1 MSIFFH
7 HLVTETAKTKPNNIA
22 LTFQQQ
28 QLTYQQ
34 LADEISRVAAKY
46 LTLNVKRYDRVATF
60 LPKCPQAVTA
70 LFATSMINAVFVPIN
85 PVLKPQQVKHILTD
99 CNVKVLVTN
108 SARAK
113 QLLEI
118 FPQCPDLVQLIIIDP
133 KPAQF
138 HTINLNI
145 QAWPNQ
151 EPVTELPPL
160 ANATDGDMAAILYT
174 SGSTG
179 AAKGVVLS
187 HRNLICGAQSVASY
201 LNNSAEDKILA
212 LLPLSFDYG
221 LSQLT
226 TAFNVG
232 AQCVLMDYLL
242 PGDVIK
248 AVAKHKITGLAA
260 VPPLW
265 AQLVK
270 LNWPAE
276 ARDSL
281 RYFTNTGGAM
291 PEAVLIKIRQIFEQA
306 TPYLMYGLTEAFRSS
321 YLPPEFVDSHP
332 TSMGKAVPNAELLV
346 VTNDGRIADDDEPGE
361 LVHRGP
367 LVSLGYWNAPEK
379 TAQRFKPFSQS
390 LSELCLNDIAVYSGD
405 WVRRDAQ
412 GFLYFIGRK
421 DEMIKSSGYRISPAE
436 IEEVVYQIADVVV
449 AAVVGIPHPELG
461 QAVVVIYQAKGDN
474 QSLTADITRHCKKEL
489 ANYMQPLHYISRAE
503 MPHNAN
509 GKIDKTVLT
518 AELQDL
524 FKE

>member
-7 HLVTETAKTKPNNIA
+7 QLVTQTAKKTPDNIA
-22 LTFQQQ
+22 IVFQQQ

-34 LADEISRVAAKY
+34 LAQEILRVAGKY
-46 LTLNVKRYDRVATF
+46 KALNVKRYDRIATF
-60 LPKCPQAVTA
+60 LPKCPEAVTS
-70 LFATSMINAVFVPIN
+70 LFAASMINAVFVPIN

-99 CNVKVLVTN
+99 CNVKVLITN

-113 QLLEI
+113 QLLEVL
-118 FPQCPDLVQLIIIDP
+118 PQCQDLIELIIIDP
-133 KPAQF
+133 KPIPLHTVNLKVHQWNSPDPVAQ
-138 HTINLNI
+138 L
-145 QAWPNQ
+145 PN
-151 EPVTELPPL
+151 L

-201 LNNSAEDKILA
+201 LNNTAHDKILA

-226 TAFNVG
+226 TAFSVG

-248 AVAKHKITGLAA
+248 AISKHQITGLAA

-270 LNWPAE
+270 LDWPDH
-276 ARDSL
+276 ARQSL

-291 PEAVLIKIRQIFEQA
+291 PESVLIKIRAIFNQA

-346 VTNDGRIADDDEPGE
+346 ITSDGRIADDNEPGE

-379 TAQRFKPFSQS
+379 TAQRFKPFNQS
-390 LSELCLNDIAVYSGD
+390 LSELCLTDIAVYSGD
-405 WVRRDAQ
+405 WVRRDTQ

-436 IEEVVYQIADVVV
+436 IEEVIYQLADVVV
-449 AAVVGIPHPELG
+449 AAVIGVPHPELG
-461 QAVVVIYQAKGDN
+461 QAVVVIYQSKDPEK
-474 QSLTADITRHCKKEL
+474 SLTSELTRHCRKEL
-489 ANYMQPLHYISRAE
+489 ANYMQPLHYVSRDT

-518 AELQDL
+518 AQLQNL